1 LPATLFAVRS
11 VEICPTVQAKL
22 CQLAFDAF
30 TSRPGEGETIGG
42 VLLGEAGR
50 EGVEVTDF
58 WQGDDARENVVGYW
72 SVRRRVSQTWER
84 ASGEGVYLV
93 VSPVT
98 VQRAEALI
106 WQREADG
113 AESEAR
119 AMTIRIERRVASR
132 AGRSSDAKPA
142 AAVAAAS
149 PARSWSWLGL
159 GAACLALVGL
169 TAWMIPVATEAPQPR
184 VALSLKSVGNA
195 LQVQWRENTP
205 GDTGTLQSA
214 ALVVR
219 QGQKEE
225 ILDLMDNYGPEGQIE
240 VPLQAQEVVISL
252 RVRRAGQAVTT
263 RTVTYVNPGPGHAM
277 RNGVDTEW
285 LRWRNRELEERV
297 AALQARF

>member
-11 VEICPTVQAKL
+11 VFICPTVQAKL
-22 CQLAFDAF
+22 CQLAFEA
-30 TSRPGEGETIGG
+30 SASLPGEGEATGG
-42 VLLGEAGR
+42 VLLGQVGR
-50 EGVEVTDF
+50 DGVEVTDL
-58 WQGDDARENVVGYW
+58 WQGVEERENVVGYW
-72 SVRRRVSQTWER
+72 SARRRVSQAWAR

-119 AMTIRIERRVASR
+119 AMTIRIDRRVSSCSG
-132 AGRSSDAKPA
+132 GRSDEERGA
-142 AAVAAAS
+142 AAAGI
-149 PARSWSWLGL
+149 PTPSWNWLCL
-159 GAACLALVGL
+159 GAACSAMAGL
-169 TAWMIPVATEAPQPR
+169 TAWMILAAAEAPQSR
-184 VALSLKSVGNA
+184 VALDLQGVGDS

-205 GDTGTLQSA
+205 GDTGALQSA

-225 ILDLMDNYGPEGQIE
+225 TLDLIDNYGPEGQLS
-240 VPLQAQEVVISL
+240 VPLRAQEVVISL
-252 RVRRAGQAVTT
+252 RVRRAGQAATM
-263 RTVTYVNPGPGHAM
+263 RTITYINPGPVDAM
-277 RNGVDTEW
+277 RNGAETER
-285 LRWRNRELEERV
+285 LRWRNRELEEKI